1 MYNEYEMQVI
11 PETQLD
17 TCPHMLFGTNSNGKI
32 YLGVKKPQ
40 DQVIDARYLKMQL
53 EINREQDLLEYFKE
67 MN

>member
-1 MYNEYEMQVI
+1 
-11 PETQLD
+11 
-17 TCPHMLFGTNSNGKI
+17 MLFGTNSNGKI